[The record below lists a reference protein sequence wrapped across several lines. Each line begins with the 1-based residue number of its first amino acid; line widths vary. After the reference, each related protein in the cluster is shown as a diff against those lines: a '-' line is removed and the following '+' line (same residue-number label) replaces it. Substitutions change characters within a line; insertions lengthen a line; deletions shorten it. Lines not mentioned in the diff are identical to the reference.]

1 MSNVNMKIS
10 RIYFLLR
17 YHRNCRKSYLTTVTE
32 HPESFSQ
39 RGGGGFRGQ
48 RGVDSSRKG
57 PDPLTPT
64 LDPRMGAHRKQV
76 ELYTL

>member
-1 MSNVNMKIS
+1 MFFAKVPSELSKVLPHYRDRAS
-10 RIYFLLR
+10 RKFFP
-17 YHRNCRKSYLTTVTE
+17 K
-32 HPESFSQ
+32 
-39 RGGGGFRGQ
+39 GGWFRGQ